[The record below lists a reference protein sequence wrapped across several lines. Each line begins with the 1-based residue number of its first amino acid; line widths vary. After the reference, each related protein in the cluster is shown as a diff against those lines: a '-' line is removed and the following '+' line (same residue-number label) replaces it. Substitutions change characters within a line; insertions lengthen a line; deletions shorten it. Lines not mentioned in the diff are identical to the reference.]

1 MKKFILGAAMSVLL
15 STAAH
20 AETVGVSMALFDDN
34 FLTVLRNGMQ
44 DYAKTLDGVTLQ
56 VFDAG
61 SHVPVARLRARAAPG
76 AIAECRRVDGEW
88 EPVGFRTDKAT
99 ANDMFTYRKT
109 LLNISE
115 ALTPADIKRAWPN
128 PPPSSSRAS

>member
-1 MKKFILGAAMSVLL
+1 MKKFMLGAAMSVLL

-56 VFDAG
+56 VEDAQND
-61 SHVPVARLRARAAPG
+61 VARVLG
-76 AIAECRRVDGEW
+76 
-88 EPVGFRTDKAT
+88 
-99 ANDMFTYRKT
+99 
-109 LLNISE
+109 
-115 ALTPADIKRAWPN
+115 
-128 PPPSSSRAS
+128 